1 MSQAQDHPPARR
13 PFSRR
18 ASGQPPTVAD
28 SERLMAGRAIHP
40 EAPALQHALAGL
52 LDYAAGPGS
61 AQELAGEAA
70 AVAAFRLVVSER
82 RARSARPRAFARP
95 GRVIGAGLAAAA
107 VVAFSGAAAA
117 DELPAPVQELAH
129 TTFGAPA
136 PSHAAPGPAGTSPAL
151 SPSAR
156 PDPTASPGPT
166 PTPHGKAKGTGK
178 ATPTPAAPTHGTPD
192 PNGKAK
198 GKATPPGHQNPTPKG
213 LARC

>member
-1 MSQAQDHPPARR
+1 MSQAQDHPRARR

-18 ASGQPPTVAD
+18 ASSQPPTVAD

-52 LDYAAGPGS
+52 LDYAARPGS

-129 TTFGAPA
+129 TAFGAPA
-136 PSHAAPGPAGTSPAL
+136 PSHSAPGPRGTSPAL

-166 PTPHGKAKGTGK
+166 SQHGKAKGHANASPS
-178 ATPTPAAPTHGTPD
+178 ATPP
-192 PNGKAK
+192 GKAK
-198 GKATPPGHQNPTPKG
+198 GKTKAKATPPGQQN
-213 LARC
+213 